1 MNLLGPNYLRG
12 MLTTEMERLIAFAL
26 EEDLGGGDH
35 TSASSIPAELQREG
49 FILAKESGV
58 VAGLEVAREVFR
70 RVDAT
75 LQCAMLAQDGDAVD
89 FGTQVMRISGSA
101 RSILEAER
109 LALNFIQRMSGI
121 ATRTAAVAASLEGT
135 GCRVLDTRKTT
146 PGIRAFEKWAVR
158 IGGGVNHRM
167 GLHDMILIKDN
178 HVDYAGSMM
187 KAMEGVAL
195 YLNERQME
203 LPVVVEVR
211 NAKEAAEAMEARA
224 RWTKP
229 SGLPLIDRL
238 LLDNH
243 TPDQAAEAVT
253 EWGADIPLEASG
265 GITPSNARAYG
276 DAGVN
281 FISMGWLTHSVS
293 VLDFSLKSTDRI
305 HAAHG

>member
-1 MNLLGPNYLRG
+1 
-12 MLTTEMERLIAFAL
+12 MLTTEMERLIVFAL

-58 VAGLEVAREVFR
+58 VAGLEVAKEVFR
-70 RVDAT
+70 LVDAH
-75 LQCAMLAQDGDAVD
+75 LQCELLAADGDAVER
-89 FGTQVMRISGSA
+89 GTRVMKITGSA
-101 RSILEAER
+101 IHILEGER

-121 ATRTAAVAASLEGT
+121 ATRTGAVVASLVGT

-178 HVDYAGSMM
+178 HVDYAGSMLA
-187 KAMEGVAL
+187 AMEGVAS
-195 YLNERQME
+195 YLNERGLE

-211 NAKEAAEAMEARA
+211 DAQETQDAMEARK
-224 RWTKP
+224 RWAKP
-229 SGLPLIDRL
+229 SGAPLIDRL

-243 TPDQAAEAVT
+243 TPEQAALAVKK
-253 EWGADIPLEASG
+253 WGSEIPLEASG
-265 GITPSNARAYG
+265 GITPTNARAY
-276 DAGVN
+276 AESGVN
-281 FISMGWLTHSVS
+281 FISMGWLTHSVPG
-293 VLDFSLKSTDRI
+293 LDFSLKSTDQI
-305 HAAHG
+305 QSFDE

>member
-75 LQCAMLAQDGDAVD
+75 LQCALLAQDGDAVD

-195 YLNERQME
+195 YLNERQLE

>member
-1 MNLLGPNYLRG
+1 M
-12 MLTTEMERLIAFAL
+12 AL
-26 EEDLGGGDH
+26 
-35 TSASSIPAELQREG
+35 
-49 FILAKESGV
+49 
-58 VAGLEVAREVFR
+58 EVFR

-75 LQCAMLAQDGDAVD
+75 LQCVLLAQDGDAVD

-121 ATRTAAVAASLEGT
+121 ATRTAAVVASLEGT
-135 GCRVLDTRKTT
+135 VCRVLDTRKTT

-195 YLNERQME
+195 YLNERQLE

-211 NAKEAAEAMEARA
+211 NAKEAAEAMEARS

-305 HAAHG
+305 HVAHG

>member
-195 YLNERQME
+195 YLNERQLE

>member
-1 MNLLGPNYLRG
+1 MNLLWPNYLRG
-12 MLTTEMERLIAFAL
+12 MLTTEMERLIVFAL

-35 TSASSIPAELQREG
+35 TSASSIPVELQREG

-58 VAGLEVAREVFR
+58 VAGLEVALEVFR

-75 LQCAMLAQDGDAVD
+75 LQCVLLAQDGDAVD

-121 ATRTAAVAASLEGT
+121 ATRTAAVVASLEGT
-135 GCRVLDTRKTT
+135 VCRVLDTRKTT

-178 HVDYAGSMM
+178 HVDYAGSML

-195 YLNERQME
+195 YLNERQLE

-211 NAKEAAEAMEARA
+211 NAKEAAEAMEARS

-305 HAAHG
+305 HVAHG

>member
-1 MNLLGPNYLRG
+1 MNLLWSNYLRG
-12 MLTTEMERLIAFAL
+12 MLTTEMERLIVFAL
-26 EEDLGGGDH
+26 EEDLGRGDH
-35 TSASSIPAELQREG
+35 TSASSIPVDLQQEG

-58 VAGLEVAREVFR
+58 VAGLEVALEVFR
-70 RVDAT
+70 RVDST
-75 LQCAMLAQDGDAVD
+75 LQCVLLAQDGDAVD
-89 FGTQVMRISGSA
+89 FGTQVMRIMGSA
-101 RSILEAER
+101 RAILEGER

-121 ATRTAAVAASLEGT
+121 ATRTAAVVASLDGT

-187 KAMEGVAL
+187 EAMEGVAI
-195 YLNERQME
+195 YLNERELE

-211 NAKEAAEAMEARA
+211 NAKEAAEAMEARS

-229 SGLPLIDRL
+229 SGSPLIDRL

-243 TPDQAAEAVT
+243 TPEQAAQAVS
-253 EWGADIPLEASG
+253 EWGAEIPLEASG
-265 GITPSNARAYG
+265 GITPSNAPAYG
-276 DAGVN
+276 DAGVD
-281 FISMGWLTHSVS
+281 FISMGWLTHSVP

-305 HAAHG
+305 DVSHG

>member
-1 MNLLGPNYLRG
+1 
-12 MLTTEMERLIAFAL
+12 MLTTEMERLIVFAL

-58 VAGLEVAREVFR
+58 VAGLEVAKEVFR
-70 RVDAT
+70 RVDAH
-75 LQCAMLAQDGDAVD
+75 LHCELLAADGDAVER
-89 FGTQVMRISGSA
+89 GTRVMKITGSA
-101 RSILEAER
+101 IHILEGER

-121 ATRTAAVAASLEGT
+121 ATRTAAVVASLKGT

-178 HVDYAGSMM
+178 HVDYAGSMLA
-187 KAMEGVAL
+187 AMEGVAS
-195 YLNERQME
+195 YLNERGLE

-211 NAKEAAEAMEARA
+211 DAQETQDAMEARK
-224 RWTKP
+224 RWAKP
-229 SGLPLIDRL
+229 SGVPLIDRL

-243 TPDQAAEAVT
+243 TPEQAALAVKK
-253 EWGADIPLEASG
+253 WGSEIPLEASG
-265 GITPSNARAYG
+265 GITPTNARAY
-276 DAGVN
+276 AESGVN
-281 FISMGWLTHSVS
+281 FISMGWLTHSVPG
-293 VLDFSLKSTDRI
+293 LDFSLKSTDQI
-305 HAAHG
+305 QSFDE

>member
-1 MNLLGPNYLRG
+1 

-35 TSASSIPAELQREG
+35 TSASSIPVELQREG

-58 VAGLEVAREVFR
+58 VAGLEVALEVFR

-75 LQCAMLAQDGDAVD
+75 LQCALLAQDGDAVD

-121 ATRTAAVAASLEGT
+121 ATRTAAVVASLEGT

-195 YLNERQME
+195 YLNERQ
-203 LPVVVEVR
+203 L
-211 NAKEAAEAMEARA
+211 
-224 RWTKP
+224 
-229 SGLPLIDRL
+229 
-238 LLDNH
+238 
-243 TPDQAAEAVT
+243 
-253 EWGADIPLEASG
+253 
-265 GITPSNARAYG
+265 
-276 DAGVN
+276 
-281 FISMGWLTHSVS
+281 
-293 VLDFSLKSTDRI
+293 
-305 HAAHG
+305 